1 MININLN
8 LKRPLYYTFLAFFLF
23 FIDSSIVPA
32 NITCFDFSHEGIK
45 IKSIK
50 AAAGGSCVAVTIGV
64 TLVNL
69 VIEALGVFVTLL
81 DFSKSCVVY

>member
-1 MININLN
+1 MN
-8 LKRPLYYTFLAFFLF
+8 LKPPLYYTFLAFFLF
-23 FIDSSIVPA
+23 FIDISIILA
-32 NITCFDFSHEGIK
+32 NITGFDFSQESIK